1 MLRIAP
7 HVAIPDSEIEIHA
20 VRAQGAGGQHVNK
33 VSTAVQLRFDI
44 GASSL
49 PPAYKQALLE
59 LRDHRIS
66 GDGVIT
72 IKSQEHRSR
81 ERNREE
87 ALARLLALIQRAI
100 IPRKKR
106 KPTAP
111 TNASRERRIVNKKR
125 RGQLKSHRKG
135 VEGWRGL
142 LDS

>member
-1 MLRIAP
+1 MLRIAS
-7 HVAIPDSEIEIHA
+7 HVAIPDSEIEIHS

-33 VSTAVQLRFDI
+33 VSTAVHLRFDI

-49 PPAYKQALLE
+49 PPPYKQALLR

-87 ALARLLALIQRAI
+87 AVARLLALIQGAI

-111 TNASRERRIVNKKR
+111 TNTSRERRIASKKL
-125 RGQLKSHRKG
+125 RGRLKSQRKG
-135 VEGWRGL
+135 LE
-142 LDS
+142 

>member
-7 HVAIPDSEIEIHA
+7 PITIPDSEIEIYSVHT
-20 VRAQGAGGQHVNK
+20 QGAGEQHVNK
-33 VSTAVQLRFDI
+33 VSTAVHLRFDI

-49 PPAYKQALLE
+49 PPPYKQALLR

-66 GDGVIT
+66 GNGVIT
-72 IKSQEHRSR
+72 IKSQEHRSH

-87 ALARLLALIQRAI
+87 AVARLLALIQGAI
-100 IPRKKR
+100 ISRKKR
-106 KPTAP
+106 EPTTPTA
-111 TNASRERRIVNKKR
+111 ASCERRIVNKKR